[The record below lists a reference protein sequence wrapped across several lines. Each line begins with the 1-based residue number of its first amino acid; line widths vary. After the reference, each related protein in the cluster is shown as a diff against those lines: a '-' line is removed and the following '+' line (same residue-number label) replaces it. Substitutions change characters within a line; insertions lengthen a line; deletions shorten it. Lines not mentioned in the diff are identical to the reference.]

1 MGRAIP
7 LDDLPVFSSAK
18 KPDPSFDFD
27 SGAAFIINKPKGWSS
42 YEVVRH
48 LRKAVDLHKVGHAGT
63 LDPMATGVLVVCCGK
78 GTKSVAQIQ
87 ELPKEYIGE
96 ITFGASTA
104 SHDVETD
111 IQNRAD
117 SNHITRKIID
127 QQLQNEFSGQIV
139 QVPPMYSA
147 LKRNGTPLYKLARK
161 GKKVKRPPR
170 QVIIYKT
177 DILNYQKPVLK
188 LYVKCSKG
196 TYIRTIAY
204 DLGKAV
210 DSLAHLTALKR
221 VAIGSFK
228 VEKALSIEQINSI
241 FGIDG

>member
-7 LDDLPVFSSAK
+7 LNDLPVFSANK
-18 KPDPSFDFD
+18 EPDPSFNFG
-27 SGAAFIINKPKGWSS
+27 SGAAFIVNKPKGWSS

-78 GTKSVAQIQ
+78 GTKSVSQIQ

-111 IQNRAD
+111 IQKTAD
-117 SNHITRKIID
+117 SSHITQELIQ
-127 QQLQNEFSGQIV
+127 QQLDEEFSGQIV

-170 QVIIYKT
+170 QVLIYKT
-177 DILNYQKPVLK
+177 DILDFKEAVLK

-221 VAIGSFK
+221 VAIGPFK
-228 VEKALSIEQINSI
+228 VDDALSIEKINSI
-241 FGIDG
+241 FSIDG